1 MADNEQIVKEIA
13 ERLGETNEIPL
24 WQITKIV
31 ERNGADFAYF
41 MVELAEEIHREGL
54 MMVLDGSRP
63 RTLGGVFFN
72 AVRDGLAYKFRY
84 EMTLTNKAYLAIQKP
99 TSSQKCYPK

>member
-1 MADNEQIVKEIA
+1 MNNGTFLHMADNEQIVKEIA

-63 RTLGGVFFN
+63 RTLGGYSST
-72 AVRDGLAYKFRY
+72 LC
-84 EMTLTNKAYLAIQKP
+84 EMA
-99 TSSQKCYPK
+99 